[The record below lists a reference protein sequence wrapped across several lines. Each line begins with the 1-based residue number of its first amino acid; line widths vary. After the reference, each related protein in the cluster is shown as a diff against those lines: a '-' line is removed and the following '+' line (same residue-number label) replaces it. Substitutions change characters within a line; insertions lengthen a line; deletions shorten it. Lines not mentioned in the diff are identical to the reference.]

1 MSKSAKNLINFQGY
15 TDAIQDIQSNSRK
28 IEIEAKTAFQQN
40 PKKVQFFEFDNNAE
54 ADMNNDEYL
63 KMFIEKMNADNLDMK
78 EDFRNGQRNIEDKI
92 RETEQRQEKRIEKIE
107 RMIEGQS
114 NKLDE
119 VQKSV
124 NDKLDEN
131 KRFMWGIVI
140 TILLSI
146 VASIGVIVATYL
158 STISLLQNM
167 L

>member
-28 IEIEAKTAFQQN
+28 IEIEDKTDFQQN